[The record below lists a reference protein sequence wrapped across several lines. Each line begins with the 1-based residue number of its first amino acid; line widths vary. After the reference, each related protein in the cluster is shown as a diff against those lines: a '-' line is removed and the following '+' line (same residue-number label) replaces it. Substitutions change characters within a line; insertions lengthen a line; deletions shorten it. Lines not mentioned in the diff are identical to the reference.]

1 MKTVKR
7 IVAVLLAVML
17 MAPAAVNAAAP
28 SVRDT
33 NLNKKKATATVTYN
47 KKTQLP
53 TTITVNGQKLVVGKD
68 CVIVNKKKSGKKNSG
83 TYKITIK
90 GIGNYSGTT
99 TVTYKIKKAEQKI
112 KTYAKAKTYK
122 ASAIKKKGNL
132 KTKAIS
138 KKVTYKVTG
147 KKSAKKYIKVSK
159 NGKVT
164 IKKGIKKGTYKIV
177 IKAKATKNHK
187 EGKKVVKITIK

>member
-1 MKTVKR
+1 MKAVKR

-68 CVIVNKKKSGKKNSG
+68 CVIVNKKKRTCQAESCYEQIDKSGFRGHAKNSF
-83 TYKITIK
+83 I
-90 GIGNYSGTT
+90 
-99 TVTYKIKKAEQKI
+99 A
-112 KTYAKAKTYK
+112 
-122 ASAIKKKGNL
+122 
-132 KTKAIS
+132 
-138 KKVTYKVTG
+138 
-147 KKSAKKYIKVSK
+147 
-159 NGKVT
+159 
-164 IKKGIKKGTYKIV
+164 
-177 IKAKATKNHK
+177 
-187 EGKKVVKITIK
+187 

>member
-1 MKTVKR
+1 MQ
-7 IVAVLLAVML
+7 LL
-17 MAPAAVNAAAP
+17 P

-68 CVIVNKKKSGKKNSG
+68 CVIVKKKKSGKKNVG

-99 TVTYKIKKAEQKI
+99 TVTYKIKKQSRRLRHLQK
-112 KTYAKAKTYK
+112 
-122 ASAIKKKGNL
+122 L
-132 KTKAIS
+132 KLTRLLLLRR
-138 KKVTYKVTG
+138 KVRSLILKQ
-147 KKSAKKYIKVSK
+147 KLLAKK
-159 NGKVT
+159 
-164 IKKGIKKGTYKIV
+164 
-177 IKAKATKNHK
+177 
-187 EGKKVVKITIK
+187 

>member
-7 IVAVLLAVML
+7 IAAVLLAVML

-99 TVTYKIKKAEQKI
+99 TVTYKIKKQSRRLRHLQK
-112 KTYAKAKTYK
+112 
-122 ASAIKKKGNL
+122 L
-132 KTKAIS
+132 KLTRLLLLRR
-138 KKVTYKVTG
+138 KVRSLILKQ
-147 KKSAKKYIKVSK
+147 KLLAKK
-159 NGKVT
+159 
-164 IKKGIKKGTYKIV
+164 
-177 IKAKATKNHK
+177 
-187 EGKKVVKITIK
+187 

>member
-7 IVAVLLAVML
+7 IAAVLLAVML

-68 CVIVNKKKSGKKNSG
+68 CVIVKDV
-83 TYKITIK
+83 YKRQQVFFL
-90 GIGNYSGTT
+90 GM
-99 TVTYKIKKAEQKI
+99 KIKYRKRNCKI
-112 KTYAKAKTYK
+112 F
-122 ASAIKKKGNL
+122 
-132 KTKAIS
+132 
-138 KKVTYKVTG
+138 
-147 KKSAKKYIKVSK
+147 
-159 NGKVT
+159 
-164 IKKGIKKGTYKIV
+164 
-177 IKAKATKNHK
+177 
-187 EGKKVVKITIK
+187 

>member
-7 IVAVLLAVML
+7 IAAVLLAVML

-68 CVIVNKKKSGKKNSG
+68 CVIVKKKKSGKKNAG

-99 TVTYKIKKAEQKI
+99 TVTYKIKKQSRRLRHLQK
-112 KTYAKAKTYK
+112 
-122 ASAIKKKGNL
+122 L
-132 KTKAIS
+132 KLTRLLLLRR
-138 KKVTYKVTG
+138 KVRSLILKQ
-147 KKSAKKYIKVSK
+147 KLLAKK
-159 NGKVT
+159 
-164 IKKGIKKGTYKIV
+164 
-177 IKAKATKNHK
+177 
-187 EGKKVVKITIK
+187 

>member
-7 IVAVLLAVML
+7 IAAVLLAVML

-47 KKTQLP
+47 KKTQLS

-68 CVIVNKKKSGKKNSG
+68 CVIVKKKKSGKKNVG

-99 TVTYKIKKAEQKI
+99 TVTYKIQKAEQKI
-112 KTYAKAKTYK
+112 KT
-122 ASAIKKKGNL
+122 SA
-132 KTKAIS
+132 KAIS

-159 NGKVT
+159 KGKVT

-187 EGKKVVKITIK
+187 QGKKVVKITIK